1 MNTIA
6 ELTEDQ
12 KRLWRAIRQFTNAA
26 IDESWRGGIDPD
38 DWSRIDKRY
47 VDTRS
52 TLLNLIAK
60 YEVTS

>member
-26 IDESWRGGIDPD
+26 IDESWRGGSDPD
-38 DWSRIDKRY
+38 DRSRIDKRY

-52 TLLNLIAK
+52 QLLNLISTF
-60 YEVTS
+60 EVKS

>member
-12 KRLWRAIRQFTNAA
+12 KLLWRAIRQFTNAA
-26 IDESWRGGIDPD
+26 IDESWRVSSDPD

-60 YEVTS
+60 YEVKS

>member
-26 IDESWRGGIDPD
+26 IDESWRGGSDPD

-52 TLLNLIAK
+52 QLLNLISTF
-60 YEVTS
+60 EVNS

>member
-1 MNTIA
+1 
-6 ELTEDQ
+6 
-12 KRLWRAIRQFTNAA
+12 LWRAIRQFTNAA
-26 IDESWRGGIDPD
+26 IDESWRGGSDPD

-60 YEVTS
+60 YEVKS